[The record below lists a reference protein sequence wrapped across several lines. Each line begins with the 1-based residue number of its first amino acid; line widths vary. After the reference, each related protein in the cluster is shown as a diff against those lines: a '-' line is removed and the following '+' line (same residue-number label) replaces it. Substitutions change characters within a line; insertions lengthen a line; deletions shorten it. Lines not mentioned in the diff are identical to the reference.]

1 MKGRRSHQQRNV
13 AKDTMAD
20 DSTEAELLKWAQD
33 YAGEHGWVLNADEKQ
48 LATVIRG
55 LARNRARFG
64 RLYCPCRLRSG
75 DEEKDRAIECPCVY
89 HKDEIANDGACH
101 CKLYFKKAV
110 S

>member
-1 MKGRRSHQQRNV
+1 MSEEHTS
-13 AKDTMAD
+13 KDHTAQEDM
-20 DSTEAELLKWAQD
+20 LKWAHA
-33 YAGEHGWVLNADEKQ
+33 YAKKHNLVLNPDEKQ

-55 LARNRARFG
+55 LARNKTKFG
-64 RLYCPCRLRSG
+64 HQYCPCRIRSG

>member
-20 DSTEAELLKWAQD
+20 DSTEAELLKWARR
-33 YAGEHGWVLNADEKQ
+33 YARKHGWVLNTDEKQ

-55 LARNRARFG
+55 LARNKTRFG
-64 RLYCPCRLRSG
+64 RPYCPCRLRSG

-89 HKDEIANDGACH
+89 HKDEIANDGSCH
-101 CKLYFKKAV
+101 CKLYF
-110 S
+110 STH